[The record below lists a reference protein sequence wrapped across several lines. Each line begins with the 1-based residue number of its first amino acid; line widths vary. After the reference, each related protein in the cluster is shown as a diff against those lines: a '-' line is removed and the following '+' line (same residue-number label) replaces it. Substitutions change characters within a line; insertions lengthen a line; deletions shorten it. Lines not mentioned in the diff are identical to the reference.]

1 LSEKYSYQPAR
12 KIIIRQ
18 IENKKSD
25 ILKLVLSREGET
37 DTFKSKFKSAPC
49 NTNEKKSTSVVTEP
63 QPMEIS
69 YEEFPESTGESS
81 KSTEEPSKHTEE
93 TSKSTEETLKS
104 TEEPLK
110 STEETLKSTEETS
123 KSTKESSDKNLTGK
137 IRLVNFKELID
148 EKYHYLYITN
158 FLGLNPDPS
167 INGIKNIVT
176 PNNVSIDNTSMF
188 SKGQVDT
195 RNLSLLGVENLYNKY
210 FSKAVQD
217 SIVIIANILN
227 IISMSNKHHKARM
240 DESFK
245 KKTEAEKLKERC
257 DANRIHLRHKKVLES
272 KLKKNFV
279 DVISSFEDS
288 EFEHTFQMFFL
299 SILTVLRVLDQP
311 KFKKGSIFKNLVLLL
326 WNSLKNSEFEHPK
339 VFTMFRSKSFRPD
352 CIDLISLIEDSRDND
367 PGITDRMALFFVS
380 SVNSQEHFKSVIKA
394 VTSDCNEDLG
404 LLLDNASFQC
414 CRNSKFEDPI
424 NYSKSLMNKS
434 INEKPLTSIQNTIRH
449 GDGIQHWVI
458 AQTSNGTYQ

>member
-1 LSEKYSYQPAR
+1 MFEAYVSEKHNYQPAR
-12 KIIIRQ
+12 KVIIRQ
-18 IENKKSD
+18 IENNKSD

-37 DTFKSKFKSAPC
+37 DTFKSKFKSTPC
-49 NTNEKKSTSVVTEP
+49 NTNEKMSTSVVTEP
-63 QPMEIS
+63 QPMEIT
-69 YEEFPESTGESS
+69 YEEFPESTKESS
-81 KSTEEPSKHTEE
+81 KTTE
-93 TSKSTEETLKS
+93 
-104 TEEPLK
+104 
-110 STEETLKSTEETS
+110 
-123 KSTKESSDKNLTGK
+123 ESSDHPNKNLTEK
-137 IRLVNFKELID
+137 IRLVNFKELVD

-158 FLGLNPDPS
+158 FLGLNPGPS
-167 INGIKNIVT
+167 VNGIKNIAT
-176 PNNVSIDNTSMF
+176 PNNVSIDTTSML
-188 SKGQVDT
+188 STGQVDN

-210 FSKAVQD
+210 FSKTIQD

-227 IISMSNKHHKARM
+227 IISMSNKHHKVRM

-257 DANRIHLRHKKVLES
+257 DANRMHLRHKKVLES
-272 KLKKNFV
+272 KLKKNFM
-279 DVISSFEDS
+279 DVVSSFEDS

-380 SVNSQEHFKSVIKA
+380 TVNSQEYFKSVIDA
-394 VTSDCNEDLG
+394 VTSDSNEDLG
-404 LLLDNASFQC
+404 LLLDNASSQC
-414 CRNSKFEDPI
+414 CHNSKFKDPMH
-424 NYSKSLMNKS
+424 YSSSLMNKS
-434 INEKPLTSIQNTIRH
+434 INEKPLTSIQNTIGRD
-449 GDGIQHWVI
+449 DGVQHWVI
-458 AQTSNGTYQ
+458 AQTPNGTYQ